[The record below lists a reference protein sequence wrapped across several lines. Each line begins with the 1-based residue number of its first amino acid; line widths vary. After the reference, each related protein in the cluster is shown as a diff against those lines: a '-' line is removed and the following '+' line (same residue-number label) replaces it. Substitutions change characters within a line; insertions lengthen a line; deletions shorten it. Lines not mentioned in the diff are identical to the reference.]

1 MGADDLYD
9 EDVERAMSSTVLPTI
24 SVANFFIGKAQ
35 EEGRKITPMQLLKL
49 VYIAHGWHLGLYG
62 TPLIGESAQAW
73 KYGPV
78 IPSVYHDFK
87 HYGKGN
93 IDRQKS
99 IFVDEKLIV
108 PSVTDDRARDFLS
121 SVWNAY
127 KHLDGWQLSAITHEQ
142 GTPWSITWEEC
153 GGDHFAGHPI
163 AESLIAEHYRGLA
176 EQRQTKDV

>member
-1 MGADDLYD
+1 M
-9 EDVERAMSSTVLPTI
+9 TNVLPTI

-35 EEGRKITPMQLLKL
+35 EEGRRITPMQVLKL

-87 HYGKGN
+87 HYGKSG
-93 IDRQKS
+93 IDRQKTMV
-99 IFVDEKLIV
+99 VDGQPVI
-108 PSVTDDRARDFLS
+108 PTVTDTQAQNFLS
-121 SVWNAY
+121 TVWNAY
-127 KHLDGWQLSAITHEQ
+127 KHLDGWQLSAITHQ
-142 GTPWSITWEEC
+142 PGTPWSITWEKC

-163 AESLIAEHYRGLA
+163 ANTDIAHHYAELA
-176 EQRQTKDV
+176 KQRQSSRA